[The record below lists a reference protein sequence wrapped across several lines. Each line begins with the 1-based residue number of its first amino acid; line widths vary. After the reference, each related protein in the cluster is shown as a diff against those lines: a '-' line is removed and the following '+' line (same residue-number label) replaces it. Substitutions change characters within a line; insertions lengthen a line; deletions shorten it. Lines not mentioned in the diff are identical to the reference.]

1 MKAFGLTGN
10 AGCGKSTVASLLS
23 KYQDVLVIDCD
34 RVAKEVL
41 SSLTLQREINSIL
54 GMDVFP
60 NGKANRKLIASVIF
74 KQPEK
79 KRLMEGLVHPIVWA
93 TIQKM
98 IEKTPRG
105 TICIVESAIIY
116 ETKSENLFE
125 AVIDV
130 TCDYEEQVRRLR
142 ENRKME
148 DSDIQA
154 LLTSQLS
161 SFEKEKKSL
170 FVINTNCTL
179 GQLSERVEKLYRKL
193 KLKGINHE
201 NA

>member
-10 AGCGKSTVASLLS
+10 AGCGKSTVASLFS
-23 KYQDVLVIDCD
+23 RYQDVLIIDCD
-34 RVAKEVL
+34 RVAKEIL
-41 SSLTLQREINSIL
+41 SNQTLQREINSIL
-54 GMDVFP
+54 GTDVFP
-60 NGKANRKLIASVIF
+60 DGKVNRKLIANIIF

-79 KRLMEGLVHPIVWA
+79 KRLMEELVHPIVWA
-93 TIQKM
+93 TVQKM
-98 IEKTPRG
+98 IQETSKG
-105 TICIVESAIIY
+105 TVCIVESAIIY

-161 SFEKEKKSL
+161 SFEKERRSH

-179 GQLSERVEKLYRKL
+179 EQLSERVEKLYREL
-193 KLKGINHE
+193 KQKGTNHE